1 MTLNI
6 DDLSKATPAEL
17 AEVGRELTNIRR
29 NTTYKLPGTSIKGY
43 LPPDYSRLLQECI
56 DYAFMKI
63 IDQTTDKRL
72 INKRTVHAF
81 TTKAVK
87 EYMTAIVLD
96 ARANGIYIG
105 LNGETPDNTH
115 P

>member
-6 DDLSKATPAEL
+6 GDLSKATPAEL

-29 NTTYKLPGTSIKGY
+29 NTSYKLPGTSIKGY
-43 LPPDYSRLLQECI
+43 LSPDYSKLLQECI

-63 IDQTTDKRL
+63 VDPDTDQRL

-96 ARANGIYIG
+96 ARQNGVYIG
-105 LNGETPDNTH
+105 LNGEIPNNTH